1 MSLLYDEQDPW
12 KGWTVQDVYQM
23 SEKQLRDFCRET
35 MIMPSSEI
43 PSHELRVAVWKKL
56 LSSKAAP
63 SELTEQSFAAITEE
77 ESLPITKNQLIEH
90 LRLVNQDTTALSEWA
105 VDKTFKILVF
115 HHQYMA
121 ERTSMANSSSSNMMV
136 PPIIPN
142 ILSYRP
148 EMARFVY
155 QFIRCINVEPMPCT
169 ELYPMVYVMLTRY
182 FKPLESK
189 SNPMLDKDNS
199 EQLHLLLDCFDQM
212 FRLLLQYH
220 DPELQIHFD
229 RHRLEVIVDE
239 IIPWSKSLLVDLILR
254 FNSNFIE
261 TFTYF
266 LDILIIERDPVIFTF
281 FVISILIRDRTNL
294 LNLTTTNELRQY
306 CKDALSTS
314 STSKQQ
320 IIAVKSDISSLYLE
334 VKNLEKETPLSAR
347 NQLLSLFQA
356 SAEVKFDAIKKQLQ
370 ESVILPIPTSEIVDC
385 FTKDRTRQQQRAK
398 TTSVKYIII
407 DCRSVKSFQYARLPT
422 AIHIGTRVGYD
433 DEKMKAILQRFQD
446 AKGSHFII
454 FGTGRKLPEEENL
467 LRVIA
472 MKFVTGG
479 FPHVSIAIDGFKGCI
494 KFMTSNQIEYVKDET
509 VENVNKN
516 SSGINT
522 EEWTAKVSSFI
533 TWGKKMAEEFV
544 NENKD
549 KVPRLGASLTKAKST
564 IESKIKPVF
573 SLGEEG
579 SGSDD
584 DELSNATATTN
595 SSGGDSSQEPTTVV
609 KIDELSTLG
618 ENIKLFTAQTRKSR
632 EPRYIAVGDNLIMC
646 LKPHPQIL
654 GSGLILW
661 KRTLRQ
667 IVKLSFKKT
676 DNTSLSFTLK
686 GYPNTLSYVPQPHDS
701 TQKDKAPPS
710 FVEQFAMENAQEC
723 IELVQRNIQKLK
735 ENNYLF

>member
-12 KGWTVQDVYQM
+12 KGWTIQDVYQM

-43 PSHELRVAVWKKL
+43 PSHDLRVAVWKKL

-63 SELTEQSFAAITEE
+63 SELTEQSFAIHEE
-77 ESLPITKNQLIEH
+77 GSLPISKSQLIEH
-90 LRLVNQDTTALSEWA
+90 LSMTDQDKSTLSES
-105 VDKTFKILVF
+105 VVEKTFKILVF

-121 ERTSMANSSSSNMMV
+121 ERAAMANSSSSNNMMV
-136 PPIIPN
+136 PPVIPN

-155 QFIRCINVEPMPCT
+155 QFIRCINVESMPCS
-169 ELYPMVYVMLTRY
+169 ELYPMVFVMLTRY

-189 SNPMLDKDNS
+189 NNPLLEKTDS

-239 IIPWSKSLLVDLILR
+239 IIPWSKSLLVDLIIR
-254 FNSNFIE
+254 SSSNFIE
-261 TFTYF
+261 IFTYF

-281 FVISILIRDRTNL
+281 FVIAILMRDRTNL

-306 CKDALSTS
+306 CKDALSSS

-320 IIAVKSDISSLYLE
+320 IIVQKSDISSLYLE

-356 SAEVKFDAIKKQLQ
+356 SAEVKFDMIKKQLQ

-454 FGTGRKLPEEENL
+454 FGTGRKLAEEENL

-472 MKFVTGG
+472 MKFVTAT
-479 FPHVSIAIDGFKGCI
+479 FSHVSIAIDGFKGCI

-509 VENVNKN
+509 VENANNKN
-516 SSGINT
+516 TSGINT
-522 EEWTAKVSSFI
+522 EEWAQKVSSFI

-549 KVPRLGASLTKAKST
+549 KVPRLGASLNKAKST
-564 IESKIKPVF
+564 LESKIKPVF

-584 DELSNATATTN
+584 DDLSNTSAVM
-595 SSGGDSSQEPTTVV
+595 SGDSSQQEPTTVV

-618 ENIKLFTAQTRKSR
+618 ENIALFTAQTRKTH
-632 EPRYIAVGDNLIMC
+632 EPRYIVLGDNLIMC

-676 DNTSLSFTLK
+676 DSTSLSFTLK

-701 TQKDKAPPS
+701 SQKDQAPAS
-710 FVEQFAMENAQEC
+710 FVEQLSMEKAQEC

-735 ENNYLF
+735 ENK